1 VSTSHSS
8 VSKPFAGCD
17 HSRPEYLSKLLYLRM
32 MHRVSTG
39 SPMTRSST
47 YYFSI
52 FRQRGYSSS
61 LADLQRAIQIKRVE
75 PR

>member
-1 VSTSHSS
+1 
-8 VSKPFAGCD
+8 
-17 HSRPEYLSKLLYLRM
+17 M

-52 FRQRGYSSS
+52 FRQRGYSSP